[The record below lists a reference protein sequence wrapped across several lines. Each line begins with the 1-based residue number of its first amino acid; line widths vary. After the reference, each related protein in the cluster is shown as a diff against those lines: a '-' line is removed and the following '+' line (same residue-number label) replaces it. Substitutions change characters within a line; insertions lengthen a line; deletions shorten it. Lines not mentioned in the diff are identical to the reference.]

1 MSATLEQAIQLKQQ
15 FVDFVYDAEDELATA
30 LEQYAADH
38 GTRDRQDIRQ
48 QNLVVDTFLIEGK
61 VKDKTPLDL
70 FLETGKN
77 LSPNDRDIIEQ
88 WKQSFIGLFEV
99 IDSSDEGVKL
109 MNWLTAKHYIAMPTA
124 EVPESEIRRW
134 KAGEIILTR
143 LAPLNSKYWMFS
155 GACLPKGRL
164 SQPKLAV
171 AIGEFKQNY
180 KDSLYSDAPELLEK
194 AWKSVEQYHQE
205 FVDFFGTDKI
215 TLPGYKLNQK
225 ITELQEKLAQKQL
238 DLAGI
243 DSSKSLSDIMKEMG
257 SDASEV
263 TAGAEAVGADSAD
276 SQILDKALNQKA
288 TSAMIT
294 PKAELPNEIKQAEK
308 VTAFSHPR
316 WGQMFI
322 PSYTQFTDLLEA
334 GNFEEQLNGEALLQK
349 YLKDQTISYYVW
361 QQLQQTYPTQLEALL
376 KQVLDRPNFNLESDL
391 KPLLKVYNK
400 SLEPELS
407 EMASVPLHLHNLFQ
421 EAVAQVSRSKSKSKS
436 KKKKSKG
443 FQS

>member
-1 MSATLEQAIQLKQQ
+1 
-15 FVDFVYDAEDELATA
+15 
-30 LEQYAADH
+30 
-38 GTRDRQDIRQ
+38 
-48 QNLVVDTFLIEGK
+48 
-61 VKDKTPLDL
+61 
-70 FLETGKN
+70 
-77 LSPNDRDIIEQ
+77 
-88 WKQSFIGLFEV
+88 
-99 IDSSDEGVKL
+99 
-109 MNWLTAKHYIAMPTA
+109 MNWLTAKHYIVLPTA
-124 EVPESEIRRW
+124 EVPESEISRW

>member
-1 MSATLEQAIQLKQQ
+1 MSVTLAQAIQLKQQ

-48 QNLVVDTFLIEGK
+48 QNLVVDTFLTEGNIQ
-61 VKDKTPLDL
+61 DQTPIDL
-70 FLETGKN
+70 FLASGEN
-77 LSPNDRDIIEQ
+77 LSESERDLIEKWQ
-88 WKQSFIGLFEV
+88 QSFIGLFEV
-99 IDSSDEGVKL
+99 IDISSEGVKL
-109 MNWLTAKHYIAMPTA
+109 MNWLTAKYYTVLPTA
-124 EVPESEIRRW
+124 EVPESEISRW
-134 KAGEIILTR
+134 KPGEIILTR
-143 LAPLNSKYWMFS
+143 LAPLNSKYWIFS

-180 KDSLYSDAPELLEK
+180 QDSLYSDAPELLEK
-194 AWKSVEQYHQE
+194 AWESVDQYHQA

-225 ITELQEKLAQKQL
+225 ITELQEKMAQKQL
-238 DLAGI
+238 ASAGI
-243 DSSKSLSDIMKEMG
+243 DPSKSLSDIMKDIG
-257 SDASEV
+257 SDTSEV
-263 TAGAEAVGADSAD
+263 KAGAEAVGADS
-276 SQILDKALNQKA
+276 QVLDKALNQKA

-308 VTAFSHPR
+308 VTAFSNTR

-322 PSYTQFTDLLEA
+322 PSYTQFTDLLQA
-334 GNFEEQLNGEALLQK
+334 CNFEDKPNAEALVQK
-349 YLKDQTISYYVW
+349 YLTDQTINYYVW
-361 QQLQQTYPTQLEALL
+361 QQLQQTYPTELEALL
-376 KQVLDRPNFNLESDL
+376 KQVLNRPNFNLESDL
-391 KPLLKVYNK
+391 KPLLKEYNK
-400 SLEPELS
+400 SLEPQLS

-436 KKKKSKG
+436 KKKQSKG